1 MLQGSQE
8 AVRDKVKVNVGW
20 LNTYGASHA
29 SGYAAPK
36 TSNPAWPKIRVARR
50 FGAALVLH
58 DIMQEVSSNQAS
70 TLLLHALWTPSCFW
84 VPLSMPYLQH
94 TWRQGTQQPYKHQGC
109 CQTDSSS
116 HTLESP

>member
-1 MLQGSQE
+1 M
-8 AVRDKVKVNVGW
+8 RDKVKVNVGW

-58 DIMQEVSSNQAS
+58 DIMQEVSRTQAS
-70 TLLLHALWTPSCFW
+70 TLQL
-84 VPLSMPYLQH
+84 
-94 TWRQGTQQPYKHQGC
+94 
-109 CQTDSSS
+109 
-116 HTLESP
+116 

>member
-1 MLQGSQE
+1 M
-8 AVRDKVKVNVGW
+8 RDKVKVNVGW

-58 DIMQEVSSNQAS
+58 DIMQEVSSGWAFTVLCILCALVQRFAS
-70 TLLLHALWTPSCFW
+70 F
-84 VPLSMPYLQH
+84 
-94 TWRQGTQQPYKHQGC
+94 
-109 CQTDSSS
+109 
-116 HTLESP
+116 

>member
-1 MLQGSQE
+1 MAPHEAIQTGAKSLSSTGPISALQGSQE

-36 TSNPAWPKIRVARR
+36 TSNPAWPKIRIARR

-58 DIMQEVSSNQAS
+58 DIMQEVSS
-70 TLLLHALWTPSCFW
+70 
-84 VPLSMPYLQH
+84 
-94 TWRQGTQQPYKHQGC
+94 
-109 CQTDSSS
+109 D
-116 HTLESP
+116 